1 MIKGKL
7 VEFVKRELG
16 RDRNTLHWDD
26 RIFEMHI
33 ALAYQELFFKS
44 YDAIKDNLD
53 FYCKDYDLTINT
65 VTDNISGSNIYY
77 AELPV
82 NPVDLPLTNKGVISI
97 NDRFDLSY
105 SFYPVTVDEFKHFNN
120 TQAWNVVKKVLFY
133 LHGCRVYFSS
143 NLGEDVVSSGVQAK
157 IIPSFEDI
165 DYYDEVYI
173 PGGSYI
179 TLVQLIAPYIANM
192 PLYNLS
198 NNNSNTI

>member
-7 VEFVKRELG
+7 VELVKRSFS
-16 RDRNTLHWDD
+16 RDSSTINWDD
-26 RIFEMHI
+26 RIFELHI
-33 ALAYQELFFKS
+33 SLAYQELFYKS

-53 FYCKDYDLTINT
+53 FYCKEYDLTINT
-65 VTDNISGSNIYY
+65 INDEISGSNIYY

-97 NDRFDLSY
+97 NDKFDLNY

-120 TQAWNVVKKVLFY
+120 TQGWLVLDKVLFY
-133 LHGCRVYFSS
+133 LHNRRVYFSN
-143 NLGEDVVSSGVQAK
+143 NLRDDTITTGVQAK

-173 PGGSYI
+173 PGGNYI
-179 TLVQLIAPYIANM
+179 TLLQFITPYIANM
-192 PLYNLS
+192 PLYNLT
-198 NNNSNTI
+198 NNNSNIR